1 MRRQYGKGRTLP
13 HRRSAHEHL
22 TPPLGAPRLSRTSA
36 RRGGDGLPD
45 VAGSGSQTLTHIG
58 SDGSGLLARL
68 NGVGEERYHD
78 KHPFHR
84 QLVAGTLD
92 VAQVRAWVANRYY
105 YQKQI
110 PVKDAAILANLP
122 SASHRRA
129 WISRIREHDG
139 DETGLDGGTAL
150 WLSLSRAVG
159 LDDESVLSERAVA
172 PGTRF
177 AVDAYVTFARTRPW
191 IEAVAS
197 SLTELFGPPVMERRV
212 AAIVEKYPWIDR
224 SGLTYF
230 EKRIPLAKR
239 DAGEALSWVL
249 AEATTPEIEQR
260 CVDALRFKCDVLW
273 CILDAT
279 ALASGVF
286 K

>member
-1 MRRQYGKGRTLP
+1 MPRSPRTLA
-13 HRRSAHEHL
+13 RRSATPNSKYRT
-22 TPPLGAPRLSRTSA
+22 TPP
-36 RRGGDGLPD
+36 
-45 VAGSGSQTLTHIG
+45 G
-58 SDGSGLLARL
+58 SDLVARL
-68 NGVGEERYHD
+68 HAVGEERYHD
-78 KHPFHR
+78 KHPFH
-84 QLVAGTLD
+84 QLLVAGALD
-92 VAQVRAWVANRYY
+92 RAQVQAWVANRYY

-129 WISRIREHDG
+129 WISRIYDHDG
-139 DETGLDGGTAL
+139 VGDGSDGGTAS
-150 WLSLSRAVG
+150 WLALARGVG
-159 LDDESVLSERAVA
+159 LDEAYVLSECAVA

-212 AAIVEKYPWIDR
+212 AAILEKYPWIDR
-224 SGLTYF
+224 AGLAYF
-230 EKRIPLAKR
+230 ERRIPLAKR
-239 DAGEALSWVL
+239 DADCALSWVL
-249 AEATTPEIEQR
+249 AEAKSLEAQER
-260 CVDALRFKCDVLW
+260 CVAALRFKCDVLW
-273 CILDAT
+273 SILDAT